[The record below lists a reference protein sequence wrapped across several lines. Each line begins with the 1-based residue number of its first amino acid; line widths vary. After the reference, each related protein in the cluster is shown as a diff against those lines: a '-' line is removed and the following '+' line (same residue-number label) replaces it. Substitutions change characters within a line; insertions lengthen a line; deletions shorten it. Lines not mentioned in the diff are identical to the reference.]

1 MAKERLIDKL
11 DMILREHGLSFED
24 LDLRDQLLLLGCE
37 IVEESKDKI
46 VAYCTAEQL
55 KRGVTTTRAK
65 SVSVKKEDDRFKLEF
80 ER

>member
-1 MAKERLIDKL
+1 
-11 DMILREHGLSFED
+11 
-24 LDLRDQLLLLGCE
+24 LLLLGCE